1 MLLGSEEVVAGGQAI
16 AERLGVPET
25 LIGLSIL
32 ALGTS
37 LPEVV
42 ATLVAIRRKALA
54 LATGGIFG
62 STIFNSWLILPLC
75 AILLPLNV
83 RENIPDLLLAP
94 VAFALFLVGSKSHRR
109 ARLALGC
116 ACVLCYIL
124 YWGFLVARI

>member
-1 MLLGSEEVVAGGQAI
+1 MLVGSEAVVAGGQTLA
-16 AERLGVPET
+16 RMLGVPET
-25 LIGLSIL
+25 LVGLSVL

-75 AILLPLNV
+75 AIVLPLNV
-83 RENIPDLLLAP
+83 EENLPDLILAP
-94 VAFALFLVGSKSHRR
+94 VAFVLFWLGIQSHKRWR
-109 ARLALGC
+109 FAIGLS
-116 ACVLCYIL
+116 CVLCYIL
-124 YWGFLVARI
+124 YWGFLATRV